1 MFTDAFDR
9 IVSVC
14 NCIGRLKLVLRTRLK
29 QGEHHPFFSSNFI
42 LFDYLQPMRLLK
54 QFAFVCII
62 FLTFAIMVNQS
73 KKDIKKIAEEGVKPE
88 EVMVET
94 PQEPTVVVADE
105 VVETDQATGS
115 NEPALTPTKPTKK
128 VVDNHIQ
135 VQFPK
140 DAKPSEIYMQD
151 VKNATK
157 NRQTEMM
164 KEMMDEMKDL
174 AIKYSYIKNLHKG
187 DKSVKTDADVFK
199 NIEIHKEGITEPFVM
214 QVNTKMTWA
223 GLRDECARHFKIPK
237 KSWGDYTLITE
248 CWRKNCLESSRATVG
263 GEKSIERGIA
273 VDDLKIYHFVKYD

>member
-1 MFTDAFDR
+1 M
-9 IVSVC
+9 S
-14 NCIGRLKLVLRTRLK
+14 K
-29 QGEHHPFFSSNFI
+29 
-42 LFDYLQPMRLLK
+42 LK
-54 QFAFVCII
+54 QFAVIVAFILLL
-62 FLTFAIMVNQS
+62 LTMVNQS

-88 EVMVET
+88 DVVLSKDEEVA
-94 PQEPTVVVADE
+94 VVDE

-174 AIKYSYIKNLHKG
+174 AIKYSYI
-187 DKSVKTDADVFK
+187 KSVKTDADVFK

>member
-1 MFTDAFDR
+1 
-9 IVSVC
+9 
-14 NCIGRLKLVLRTRLK
+14 
-29 QGEHHPFFSSNFI
+29 
-42 LFDYLQPMRLLK
+42 MRLLK

-94 PQEPTVVVADE
+94 SQEPTVMVDNE

-115 NEPALTPTKPTKK
+115 NEPALTPTKPTKQ

-140 DAKPSEIYMQD
+140 DAKPSEIYIQD

-223 GLRDECARHFKIPK
+223 GLRDECPRHFKIPK

>member
-1 MFTDAFDR
+1 
-9 IVSVC
+9 
-14 NCIGRLKLVLRTRLK
+14 
-29 QGEHHPFFSSNFI
+29 
-42 LFDYLQPMRLLK
+42 MRLLK

-94 PQEPTVVVADE
+94 PQEPTVVVVDE

-140 DAKPSEIYMQD
+140 DSKPSEVYMQD
-151 VKNATK
+151 VKNASK
-157 NRQTEMM
+157 ERQTEMM

-174 AIKYSYIKNLHKG
+174 AIKYNYIKILHKG
-187 DKSVKTDADVFK
+187 DKSVKDNADVFK
-199 NIEIHKEGITEPFVM
+199 KVQIYKEGTTEPFEID
-214 QVNTKMTWA
+214 VNTKMTWA

-273 VDDLKIYHFVKYD
+273 VDDMKMYHFVKYD